1 MDAEEVQFHGNI
13 QFVDHLPKQSNIKGV
28 FKIILPY
35 VVFAPKGY
43 YLKLLPVPYA
53 FNTDFHANYGIQN
66 FDNIFELNIQ
76 INITSKKNEILI
88 KRGQPL
94 ALVIPYK
101 KEHLEIEYKLL
112 EEEKHY
118 QKLIAKDKFS
128 LINVFTNRYH
138 KSKL

>member
-1 MDAEEVQFHGNI
+1 MIRA
-13 QFVDHLPKQSNIKGV
+13 
-28 FKIILPY
+28 FKCR
-35 VVFAPKGY
+35 
-43 YLKLLPVPYA
+43 
-53 FNTDFHANYGIQN
+53 ANHVRTTSGSKR
-66 FDNIFELNIQ
+66 IQ
-76 INITSKKNEILI
+76 INITSEKNEILI

-101 KEHLEIEYKLL
+101 KEDLEIEYKLL

>member
-1 MDAEEVQFHGNI
+1 MDITERENE
-13 QFVDHLPKQSNIKGV
+13 KSK
-28 FKIILPY
+28 
-35 VVFAPKGY
+35 
-43 YLKLLPVPYA
+43 
-53 FNTDFHANYGIQN
+53 
-66 FDNIFELNIQ
+66 
-76 INITSKKNEILI
+76 INITSEKNEILI

-101 KEHLEIEYKLL
+101 KEDLEIEYKLL